1 MCLLSQ
7 PVGNTGGYSYLYA
20 VYEPICVAMRGRYN
34 EDGKIRQQLEL
45 RHDGLTNT
53 LTTVTKDNLV
63 LEHI

>member
-1 MCLLSQ
+1 M
-7 PVGNTGGYSYLYA
+7 YA